1 VNRRFEHYRVSLQ
14 FDNPEARMA
23 HGFPLDA
30 QQMEVK
36 EMLKESENT
45 GRPFP
50 EIQLHAS
57 QAFSNTL

>member
-1 VNRRFEHYRVSLQ
+1 VAADGRFEHYKVSLQ
-14 FDNPEARMA
+14 FDNPEARLA

-50 EIQLHAS
+50 EMKS
-57 QAFSNTL
+57 